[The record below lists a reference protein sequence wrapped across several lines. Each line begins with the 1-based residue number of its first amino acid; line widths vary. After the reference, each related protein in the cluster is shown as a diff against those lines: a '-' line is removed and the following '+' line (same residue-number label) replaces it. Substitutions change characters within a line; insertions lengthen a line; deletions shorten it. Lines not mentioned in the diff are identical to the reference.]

1 MYYLHFMYICVLECM
16 YSALYICKYL
26 QRLEEGIRFPVAGV
40 IGYGALSDMGIENQ
54 NHIFCKN
61 I

>member
-1 MYYLHFMYICVLECM
+1 MTAEPIG
-16 YSALYICKYL
+16 A
-26 QRLEEGIRFPVAGV
+26 REGIRFPVAGV